1 MNKDEASAC
10 LKEILTLTKHMP
22 PTSVSFE
29 ASSEDEVSEGYKL
42 HIKGATHAYDK
53 EIIKQV
59 AKWHG
64 LATKDENNELTI
76 YEPKTTNTKP

>member
-10 LKEILTLTKHMP
+10 LKVILALTKHMS
-22 PTSVSFE
+22 PTSVSHE
-29 ASSEDEVSEGYKL
+29 KSSEDEVSEGYKL
-42 HIKGATHAYDK
+42 HIKGAIHESDR

-64 LATKDENNELTI
+64 LEIKDENSELTI
-76 YEPKTTNTKP
+76 YKLKTINTKP